1 MFLPKKVLQQYYWV
15 HNNWFNILMFHK
27 KIWVKKRK
35 VSPHR
40 MLGTKKFWVRNNWVH
55 ENFLVQ
61 SILRAQKE
69 EKQCFKIFRY
79 KKVFRPK
86 EYLRPKTIEFK
97 KKLGSKKFWIKKRFS
112 KKYLGEKK

>member
-1 MFLPKKVLQQYYWV
+1 MFDSKQCFFQKKVLQQYYWV

-35 VSPHR
+35 VSIHR

-69 EKQCFKIFRY
+69 EKQCFKISG
-79 KKVFRPK
+79 
-86 EYLRPKTIEFK
+86 T
-97 KKLGSKKFWIKKRFS
+97 KKFLDQKNICAQKQLGLKKSWVQKSF
-112 KKYLGEKK
+112 G